1 MNITPEDVLEA
12 TGDPLTS
19 VTRYDYGGSFTWRV
33 GWMLKTQRMAASVEV
48 SKAYIKQAVHGKVPV
63 VLELRA
69 LIKATN
75 EHDEFAVDV
84 LTGRATKRSEVW

>member
-19 VTRYDYGGSFTWRV
+19 VTRYDYGGTLVWRV
-33 GWMLKTQRMAASVEV
+33 DWRRDCVRLAASVEV

-63 VLELRA
+63 LRELRA

-75 EHDEFAVDV
+75 DHNEFEVDV
-84 LTGRATKRSEVW
+84 LIGRATKRSEVW